1 MKNLRLVIVL
11 MAAILLAM
19 PSLKAQDSSFG
30 IRAGWQSALL
40 NSDGDKSDKLSSFY
54 AGVFKERKIIPLL
67 HYGYGLEFAQMGG
80 KDKDVDLEYK
90 LGYIGVPVYAKAKV
104 GPVYG
109 LLGSGIN
116 VKISETDIEG
126 AEKAKGM
133 DIPVYAGVGL
143 NFLMLSIEARYH
155 WGLMEVQ
162 DQTKNQYLQV
172 GIGLSF

>member
-1 MKNLRLVIVL
+1 MKNLRFVIVL
-11 MAAILLAM
+11 MAAILFAM

-30 IRAGWQSALL
+30 VRAGWQSALL
-40 NSDGDKSDKLSSFY
+40 NLDGDKSDALSSFY
-54 AGVFKERKIIPLL
+54 AGVYKERKIVPLL

-80 KDKDVDLEYK
+80 NYEVIGDYK
-90 LGYIGVPVYAKAKV
+90 LGYIGIPVYAKAKV
-104 GPVYG
+104 GPIYG

-126 AEKAKGM
+126 ADKAKSI
-133 DIPVYAGVGL
+133 DVPVYAGVGL

-162 DQTKNQYLQV
+162 DQTKNQYLQI
-172 GIGLSF
+172 GLGLSF

>member
-11 MAAILLAM
+11 MATILFAM
-19 PSLKAQDSSFG
+19 PSLKAQDSSLG
-30 IRAGWQSALL
+30 VRAGWQSALL
-40 NSDGDKSDKLSSFY
+40 SYDGETTDALSSFY
-54 AGVFKERKIIPLL
+54 AGVFKERKIVPLL

-80 KDKDVDLEYK
+80 KDKDMDLEYK

-116 VKISETDIEG
+116 VKISETDDVYQD
-126 AEKAKGM
+126 KAKGI
-133 DIPVYAGVGL
+133 DVPVYAGVGL

-162 DQTKNQYLQV
+162 DQTKNQYLQI
-172 GIGLSF
+172 GLGLSF